1 MSRMKQLLHEN
12 AKLIHDNMRQAVALF
27 DVHVWRKP
35 NALLC
40 RHPHERLDIHVFHM
54 NQANH

>member
-1 MSRMKQLLHEN
+1 MKQLLHEN
-12 AKLIHDNMRQAVALF
+12 AIMIHDNMHQEVALV

-40 RHPHERLDIHVFHM
+40 CHPHECLVIHVFHM